1 MLSWKLV
8 TLIVCSFGFFKDLRP
23 SEAYLTAY
31 LTGPWKNLTETE
43 VDNEIY
49 PWWTYSYLLW
59 LLPMF
64 LLTDYFRYKPIL
76 ILDGVAYIVTWALL
90 LWAQGVPAMKGMQVT
105 YGLATACEIGY
116 YSYLYAVV
124 TKDHFQKVA
133 SFTKAAS
140 LLGKFV
146 AYLCGQLLVSFDVMD
161 FFQLNIFSF
170 VSVIIAFIIT
180 IILPRAKHSE
190 LFNPRIENS
199 ATTPKSESV
208 HEESNADTGGGE
220 KTAKSESTKEEKVV
234 DTNNVSISGP
244 RSLIMFL
251 FDEVKTIYANKSVLI
266 WSVWWAF
273 ASCGNF
279 QVGNYIQNLWH
290 ILTPYKNDR
299 KQRHLYNGAVEAAGT
314 LFSSGTVL
322 LVGFLPIDWSVRGR
336 CEVLMA
342 AVCGL
347 NAAMLIIMGKTT
359 SIWVCYVLYDV
370 FRATYQ
376 IVITI
381 ATAQIA
387 EHLSRQRY
395 GFVFGCN
402 TFLALLIETILT
414 AIVVDESGLDVD
426 IQTQFM
432 VYGGYFAVMTGA
444 FLTVAIV
451 TIVRSRTT
459 HRRFYN
465 IGSNEA
471 NLQTTQT

>member
-1 MLSWKLV
+1 MLNWKLI

-31 LTGPWKNLTETE
+31 LTGPWKNLTETD
-43 VDNEIY
+43 VDNQVY
-49 PWWTYSYLLW
+49 PWWTYSYLIW
-59 LLPMF
+59 LAPIF

-76 ILDGVAYIVTWALL
+76 ILDGVAYIVTWVLL

-105 YGLATACEIGY
+105 FGLATACEVGY

-140 LLGKFV
+140 LFGKFV
-146 AYLCGQLLVSFDVMD
+146 AYLCGQLLVSFDVLD
-161 FFQLNIFSF
+161 FYQLNIFSF
-170 VSVIIAFIIT
+170 ISVIIAFIIT
-180 IILPRAKHSE
+180 LILPRAQHSE
-190 LFNPRIENS
+190 LFNPRQNQNGTNS
-199 ATTPKSESV
+199 GKESVEEETITPVNNIVITGPKSLV
-208 HEESNADTGGGE
+208 
-220 KTAKSESTKEEKVV
+220 
-234 DTNNVSISGP
+234 
-244 RSLIMFL
+244 LFL
-251 FDEVKTIYANKSVLI
+251 LNEIKTIYMNKSVFV

-273 ASCGNF
+273 ASCGSF
-279 QVGNYIQNLWH
+279 QVANYIQNLWD

-299 KQRHLYNGAVEAAGT
+299 GQRHLYNGAVEAAGT
-314 LFSSGTVL
+314 LLGSGTVL
-322 LVGFLPIDWSVRGR
+322 LVGFLPINWSVRGR

-342 AVCGL
+342 SVCGL
-347 NAAMLIIMGKTT
+347 NAAMLIVMSKTT

-387 EHLSRQRY
+387 EHLVRERY

-402 TFLALLIETILT
+402 TFLALVVETILT

-426 IQTQFM
+426 VQTQFL

-444 FLTVAIV
+444 FLIVAVV
-451 TIVRSRTT
+451 TIVRSRTY
-459 HRRFYN
+459 HQRFYN
-465 IGSNEA
+465 IESHDDIH
-471 NLQTTQT
+471 LQTSQT